1 MNRCGPGHG
10 VCHAHQDQDE
20 VKGNSGC
27 LLNQACGD
35 VQCKCSDGSKMEAA
49 RVGPIGAGQGREML
63 VTV

>member
-1 MNRCGPGHG
+1 MN

-20 VKGNSGC
+20 VKGVSGC

-35 VQCKCSDGSKMEAA
+35 VQCSDGSKMEAA
-49 RVGPIGAGQGREML
+49 RDGPIGASKGREML